1 MTRRG
6 GAKRETKKRERARIE
21 PWKKKGRTKRR
32 SASRVNK
39 RRERKSANECLGRER
54 QAAGSDPVSTR
65 PAL

>member
-6 GAKRETKKRERARIE
+6 GAKRETKKRERGRIE

-39 RRERKSANECLGRER
+39 RREKECERVFRER
-54 QAAGSDPVSTR
+54 ETGSWE
-65 PAL
+65 